1 MINMPAKKQKII
13 GRRKINRENVFLFFR
28 KYLHLLRIELFFT
41 LNKIPVLC
49 IEKLEWV

>member
-13 GRRKINRENVFLFFR
+13 GRRKNKSGKCLSFFR